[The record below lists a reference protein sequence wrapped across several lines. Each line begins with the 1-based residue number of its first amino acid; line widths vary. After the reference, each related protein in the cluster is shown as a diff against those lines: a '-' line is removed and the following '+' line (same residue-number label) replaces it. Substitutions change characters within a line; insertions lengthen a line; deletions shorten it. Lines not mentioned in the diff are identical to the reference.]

1 MFTQIIRKEI
11 NSEML
16 KVHFLN
22 VGHGDCTIIRHPNG
36 RLTMIDINN
45 AKDLDPTTAQELGV
59 SGGRIA
65 SSNFYNPSL
74 IEDIPPLNTQERRIS
89 LIGDTQKRRIARDS
103 AIDAQADLARFDRG
117 YNIPLSNPIEFM
129 AQQNYNHIFRYIQ
142 THPDLDHMRGL
153 TALRGAGYTITNFW
167 DTTHSKQPDFISQ
180 SDKENWEQ
188 YQFLRSGTDCKVLKL
203 YRGSQNNYYAQDGIE
218 ILAPTP
224 ELIKL
229 ANQKNNWN
237 NLSYVIRLTYRGIRI
252 IFGGDAEEDVWKSI
266 INHYGDDL
274 RCHVLKASHHG
285 RDSGYYQ
292 EAVKLMSPKYT
303 IVSVGKKPST
313 DASNKYR
320 HYTSDSVW
328 STRWKGDITLQID
341 WQGTPKFFIEYD
353 R

>member
-1 MFTQIIRKEI
+1 MFTQIIRREI

-45 AKDLDPTTAQELGV
+45 AKDLDSTTVQELEM

-65 SSNFYNPSL
+65 SSNPYKFSFMGG
-74 IEDIPPLNTQERRIS
+74 DILLNTQ
-89 LIGDTQKRRIARDS
+89 GRRIASRDS
-103 AIDAQADLARFDRG
+103 AIDSLPNLARFDRG
-117 YNIPLSNPIEFM
+117 YDIPLSNPIEFM
-129 AQQNYNHIFRYIQ
+129 KQQNYNHIFRYIQ

-153 TALRGAGYTITNFW
+153 TALRDAGYKITNFW
-167 DTTHSKQPDFISQ
+167 DTWHLKQPNFFSQ
-180 SDKENWEQ
+180 SDRENWEQ
-188 YQFLRSGTDCKVLKL
+188 YQLLRNSTDCKVLNL
-203 YRGSQNNYYAQDGIE
+203 YRGGQNNYYAQDGIE
-218 ILAPTP
+218 ILAPTR

-237 NLSYVIRLTYRGIRI
+237 NLSYVIRLTYCGIRI
-252 IFGGDAEEDVWKSI
+252 IFGGDAEEDVWESI
-266 INHYGDDL
+266 IDHYGDDL

-320 HYTSDSVW
+320 RYTRDSVW

-341 WQGTPKFFIEYD
+341 WQGTAKFFTEYD